1 MNANYFWI
9 SISSIILSTTTISAQ
24 VKNSKTE
31 TFHVNGNCGMC
42 KATIEKAGNKNKESQ
57 VTWDA
62 ATQSANISYDA
73 KKTSADAI
81 LKRIA
86 LAGYDNEKYLAPD
99 DTYAKLHGCC
109 QYDRTLKSKEVAPIK
124 SQHAAHSPKQHHDHT
139 QINMDKQNTIK
150 ASNGKGIETIITP
163 YFDLK
168 NAFVNSDSKAAATQA
183 KKMLTNIEALKMESL
198 TNEAHQ
204 VWMSNKKEIST
215 YATKISTSQDI
226 ASQRQYFATL
236 SLKVYALIKA
246 SPLDKP
252 VYYQNCPMYNEG
264 KGANWLSLEQNIKN
278 PYYGSKMM
286 TCGSVKEKID

>member
-24 VKNSKTE
+24 VKNTKTE

-42 KATIEKAGNKNKESQ
+42 KATIEKAGNKKKESE

-62 ATQSANISYDA
+62 TTQSANISYDA
-73 KKTSADAI
+73 EKTSADAV

-86 LAGYDNEKYLAPD
+86 LAGYDNEKYIAPD
-99 DTYAKLHGCC
+99 DTFAKLHGCC
-109 QYDRTLKSKEVAPIK
+109 QYDRTLKGKEVTPAT
-124 SQHAAHSPKQHHDHT
+124 SQHTDHNSKQHDNHT
-139 QINMDKQNTIK
+139 QHSTNKQTMAEANK
-150 ASNGKGIETIITP
+150 EKGFETIITP
-163 YFDLK
+163 YFELK
-168 NAFVNSDSKAAATQA
+168 NALVNSDPKAAATQA
-183 KKMLTNIEALKMESL
+183 KKILSGIEALKMESL
-198 TNEAHQ
+198 TDEAHQ
-204 VWMSNKKEIST
+204 VWMSNMKEITTS
-215 YATKISTSQDI
+215 ATKISTSQDI
-226 ASQRQYFATL
+226 ASQRQHFAAL
-236 SLKVYALIKA
+236 SLKVYALVKA

-252 VYYQNCPMYNEG
+252 IYYQNCPMYNEG